1 MIRTAKLA
9 LVAAALSTS
18 ALSPVAY
25 AATPATP
32 KARPATAAGK
42 KVVPVA
48 TIKAPPIAYQQRV
61 LANGMKVFTSRDAT
75 TPNVSVQVWY
85 GVGSKD
91 DPRGRSGFAHL
102 FEHLMFKATRNMPSE
117 TLDRL
122 TEDVGGFNNA
132 STWDDFT
139 NYYEVAPANHLERL
153 LWAEADRLKS
163 LVIDEAVFASE
174 RDVVKEELRQRVL
187 ADPYGRFFALSI
199 PQQSFTTHPYQRP
212 GIGSIEELDAAT
224 VDDVRA
230 FHQTYYRPDNAA
242 LIVVGNFDQAKL
254 DAMIDQYFGPIAKP
268 AGDIPKVSV
277 AEPGRSGPKTVNTY
291 GPNVPLP
298 ALAITWLAPAAAD
311 KDAPA
316 LTVLDAILSA
326 GKSSRLYDSL
336 VYEQKIAQ
344 SVFSSAPNNAQPGLF
359 YVGAIMAGGKTVQQG
374 ETALRAQVARV
385 RDGMVTPAE
394 LAEAKAGLL
403 ADAVRR
409 REEID
414 GRGFALGYALATEG
428 DAAVANTSLAK
439 LQAVTAADIQRVAK
453 TYLAD
458 DRRTVIRYLPEK
470 DRPAGEKDAT
480 PPIPKVASV
489 KYDGPVTTLAPEA
502 ERQAPPPV
510 AAPVAAVLP
519 TPAERTLANGLRVIV
534 AKSSDLPLITADLTV
549 RGGASSDPAGLAGA
563 SSLTAELLTEG
574 TATRS
579 ATQVA
584 REIEALGADLEAGSG
599 WEAASLTLSV
609 TANNAAPAMAVM
621 ADVAE
626 NPAFSTAELDRV
638 RAETLDGLSV
648 SFQRPGSLA
657 GFATA
662 PVLYAGSA
670 YGHVAGG
677 TPGSLPKIK
686 RADLAKTH
694 AAYWRPDNAVLVL
707 TGNLTPEAGFALA
720 EKAFGGWKKPASPPP
735 APPAAPT
742 GYQPRNV
749 VIDLPGTGQ
758 AAVVLAKPAI
768 TRTDPNYYQ
777 GIVANTVLGVG
788 FSSRLNQEIRIK
800 RGLSYGAGS
809 SLTPQGR
816 FGGFS
821 ARVQT
826 KNPSAGEVV
835 TLTRAELTRLAAEP
849 ASASELTARKSVL
862 VGNFGR
868 DLGTSEGLANILGNL
883 AVYGVP
889 LTEIQTYAAKVEAV
903 TPEEVQAF
911 AKTKLD
917 PAQMSVI
924 VAGDAKAMGED
935 LAKAAPNATVIPAA
949 KLDLDS
955 PTLGK

>member
-1 MIRTAKLA
+1 MIRTARLA
-9 LVAAALSTS
+9 LVALALSTT
-18 ALSPVAY
+18 ALSPMAS
-25 AATPATP
+25 AAT
-32 KARPATAAGK
+32 KARAATKASPAR
-42 KVVPVA
+42 
-48 TIKAPPIAYQQRV
+48 PPIAVPPIVYQQRV
-61 LANGMKVFTSRDAT
+61 LPNGLKVYTSRDTT

-153 LWAEADRLKS
+153 LWAESDRLTS
-163 LVIDEAVFASE
+163 LVIDESVFASE

-187 ADPYGRFFALSI
+187 ADPYGRFFSLAI

-254 DAMIDQYFGPIAKP
+254 DAMIDRYFGSIAKP
-268 AGDIPKVSV
+268 AGEIPKVTV
-277 AEPGRSGPKTVNTY
+277 REPARTGPRTVNTY

-311 KDAPA
+311 KDTPA

-359 YVGAIMAGGKTVQQG
+359 YVGAVMAGGKTVAQG
-374 ETALRAQVARV
+374 EAALRAQIARV
-385 RDGMVTPAE
+385 RDGLVTPAE

-414 GRGFALGYALATEG
+414 GRGFALGYALETEG

-439 LQAVTAADIQRVAK
+439 LQAVTAADIQRVAQK
-453 TYLAD
+453 YLAD

-489 KYDGPVTTLAPEA
+489 KYEGPVTTLAPEG
-502 ERQAPPPV
+502 ERQKPPPV
-510 AAPVAAVLP
+510 GAPVPAVMP
-519 TPAERTLANGLRVIV
+519 SPAEKTLANGLRVIV

-549 RGGASSDPAGLAGA
+549 KGGASSDPSGLAGT
-563 SSLTAELLTEG
+563 SSLTSELMTEG
-574 TATRS
+574 TTSRS

-584 REIEALGADLEAGSG
+584 RETESLGANLEAGSG

-609 TANNAAPAMAVM
+609 TANNAAPAMAIM

-626 NPAFSTAELDRV
+626 HPAFSAAELDRV

-677 TPGSLPKIK
+677 TPGSLPKIT
-686 RADLAKTH
+686 RDDLAKTH
-694 AAYWRPDNAVLVL
+694 MTYWRPDNAVLVL

-720 EKAFGGWKKPASPPP
+720 EKAFGGWKRPATPPP

-768 TRTDPNYYQ
+768 TRADPNYYQ
-777 GIVANTVLGVG
+777 GVVANTVLGVG

-835 TLTRAELTRLAAEP
+835 NLTRAELTRLAAEP
-849 ASASELTARKSVL
+849 AAAGELTARKSVL
-862 VGNFGR
+862 IGNFGR
-868 DLGTSEGLANILGNL
+868 DLGTSEGLANILGNY
-883 AVYGVP
+883 AIYGVP
-889 LTEIQTYAAKVEAV
+889 LTEIQSYAAKVEAV

-955 PTLGK
+955 PNLTK

>member
-9 LVAAALSTS
+9 LVATALSTS
-18 ALSPVAY
+18 ALSPLAL
-25 AATPATP
+25 AATAQAQPA
-32 KARPATAAGK
+32 ATAAIA
-42 KVVPVA
+42 V
-48 TIKAPPIAYQQRV
+48 PPIAYQQRV
-61 LANGMKVFTSRDAT
+61 LANGLKVFTSRDT
-75 TPNVSVQVWY
+75 STPNVSVQVWY

-91 DPRGRSGFAHL
+91 DPQGRSGFAHL
-102 FEHLMFKATRNMPSE
+102 FEHLMFKATRNMPNE
-117 TLDRL
+117 TIDRL

-139 NYYEVAPANHLERL
+139 NYYEVVPANHLERL
-153 LWAEADRLKS
+153 IWAESDRLKS

-199 PQQSFTTHPYQRP
+199 PQQSFAVHPYQRP

-230 FHQTYYRPDNAA
+230 FHRTYYRPDNAA

-254 DAMIDQYFGPIAKP
+254 DAMIDKYFGSLAAP
-268 AGDIPKVSV
+268 GGTIPKVTAV
-277 AEPGRSGPKTVNTY
+277 EPARTGPKTVNTY

-311 KDAPA
+311 ADTPA
-316 LTVLDAILSA
+316 LAVLDAILTA

-336 VYEQKIAQ
+336 VYDQKIAQ

-359 YVGAIMAGGKTVQQG
+359 YVGAIMAGGKTVAQG
-374 ETALRAQVARV
+374 EAALRAQVARV
-385 RDGMVTPAE
+385 RDGLVTPGE

-414 GRGFALGYALATEG
+414 GRGFAIGYALQTEG
-428 DAAVANTSLAK
+428 DAAAANTSLAK
-439 LQAVTAADIQRVAK
+439 LQAVTAADIQRVARK
-453 TYLAD
+453 YLAD
-458 DRRTVIRYLPEK
+458 DRRTVINYLPEK
-470 DRPAGEKDAT
+470 ERPAGEKDAT
-480 PPIPKVASV
+480 PPIPRVASV
-489 KYDGPVTTLAPEA
+489 KYDGPITTLAPEA
-502 ERQAPPPV
+502 EREKPPAV
-510 AAPVAAVLP
+510 AAPVPAVMP
-519 TPAERTLANGLRVIV
+519 TPAEKTLANGLRVIV
-534 AKSSDLPLITADLTV
+534 AKSSELPLITSTLTV
-549 RGGASSDPAGLAGA
+549 KGGASSDPAGLAGT
-563 SSLTAELLTEG
+563 SSLTSELLTEG

-579 ATQVA
+579 ATEVA
-584 REIEALGADLEAGSG
+584 RETEALGANLSAGSG

-609 TANNAAPAMAVM
+609 TANNAAPAMAIM
-621 ADVAE
+621 ADVAQ
-626 NPAFSTAELDRV
+626 NPAFKAEELDRV

-648 SFQRPGSLA
+648 AFQRPGSLA
-657 GFATA
+657 SFATS

-686 RADLAKTH
+686 REDLAKTH
-694 AAYWRPDNAVLVL
+694 AAYWRPDNAVLVV

-720 EKAFGGWKKPASPPP
+720 EKAFDGWKKPATPPP

-768 TRTDPNYYQ
+768 TRADPSYYQ
-777 GIVANTVLGVG
+777 GVVANTVLGVG

-809 SLTPQGR
+809 SLTPQGQ

-826 KNPSAGEVV
+826 KNPSAGEVIS
-835 TLTRAELTRLAAEP
+835 LTRAELSRLANEP
-849 ASASELTARKSVL
+849 ASVGELAARKSVL
-862 VGNFGR
+862 VGGFGR
-868 DLGTSEGLANILGNL
+868 DLGTSEGLAGILGNL

-889 LTEIQTYAAKVEAV
+889 LTEIQSYATKVEAV
-903 TPEEVQAF
+903 TPEQVQAF
-911 AKTKLD
+911 AKAKLD
-917 PAQMSVI
+917 PSQMSVI
-924 VAGDAKAMGED
+924 VAGDAKAMGET

-949 KLDLDS
+949 KLDLDK
-955 PTLGK
+955 PGLTQ

>member
-9 LVAAALSTS
+9 LVAAALSTT
-18 ALSPVAY
+18 ALSPLAM
-25 AATPATP
+25 AAPAQTP
-32 KARPATAAGK
+32 PAASAAIA
-42 KVVPVA
+42 V
-48 TIKAPPIAYQQRV
+48 PPIVYQQRV
-61 LANGMKVFTSRDAT
+61 LANGMKVFTSRDT
-75 TPNVSVQVWY
+75 STPNVSVQVWY

-91 DPRGRSGFAHL
+91 DPQGRSGFAHL
-102 FEHLMFKATRNMPSE
+102 FEHLMFKATRNMPNE
-117 TLDRL
+117 TIDRL

-139 NYYEVAPANHLERL
+139 NYYEVVPANHLERL
-153 LWAEADRLKS
+153 IWAEADRLKS

-199 PQQSFTTHPYQRP
+199 PQQSFAVHPYQRP

-230 FHQTYYRPDNAA
+230 FHRTYYRPDNAA

-254 DAMIDQYFGPIAKP
+254 DAMIDKYFGPLARP
-268 AGDIPKVSV
+268 GGAIPKVTAV
-277 AEPGRSGPKTVNTY
+277 EPVRTGPKTVNTY

-311 KDAPA
+311 ADAPA
-316 LTVLDAILSA
+316 LAVLDAILTA

-336 VYEQKIAQ
+336 VYDQKIAQ

-359 YVGAIMAGGKTVQQG
+359 YVGAIMAGGKTVAQG
-374 ETALRAQVARV
+374 EAALRTQVARV
-385 RDGMVTPAE
+385 RDGLVTPAE

-414 GRGFALGYALATEG
+414 GRGFAIGYALQTEG
-428 DAAVANTSLAK
+428 DAAAANTSLAK
-439 LQAVTAADIQRVAK
+439 LQSVTAADIQRVARK
-453 TYLAD
+453 YLAD
-458 DRRTVIRYLPEK
+458 DRRTVINYLPEK

-489 KYDGPVTTLAPEA
+489 KYDGPITTLAPEA
-502 ERQAPPPV
+502 EREKPPAV
-510 AAPVAAVLP
+510 AAPVAAVMP
-519 TPAERTLANGLRVIV
+519 TPAEKTLANGLRVIV
-534 AKSSDLPLITADLTV
+534 AKSSELPLITSTLTV
-549 RGGASSDPAGLAGA
+549 KGGASSDPAGLAGT
-563 SSLTAELLTEG
+563 SSLTSELLTEG
-574 TATRS
+574 TATRT

-584 REIEALGADLEAGSG
+584 RETEALGANLAAGSG

-609 TANNAAPAMAVM
+609 TANNAAPAMAIM
-621 ADVAE
+621 ADVAQ
-626 NPAFSTAELDRV
+626 NPAFKAEELDRV

-648 SFQRPGSLA
+648 AFQRPGSLA
-657 GFATA
+657 SFATS
-662 PVLYAGSA
+662 PVLYASSA

-677 TPGSLPKIK
+677 TPGSLPKIT
-686 RADLAKTH
+686 RNDLAKTH
-694 AAYWRPDNAVLVL
+694 AAYWRPDNAVLVV
-707 TGNLTPEAGFALA
+707 TGNLSPEAGFALA
-720 EKAFGGWKKPASPPP
+720 EKAFGGWKKPATPPP
-735 APPAAPT
+735 AAPAAPT

-768 TRTDPNYYQ
+768 TRADPSYYQ
-777 GIVANTVLGVG
+777 GVVANTVLGVG

-809 SLTPQGR
+809 SLTPQGQ

-826 KNPSAGEVV
+826 KNPSAGEVIG
-835 TLTRAELTRLAAEP
+835 LTRAELSRLANEP
-849 ASASELTARKSVL
+849 ASVGELAARKSVL
-862 VGNFGR
+862 VGGFGR
-868 DLGTSEGLANILGNL
+868 DLGTSEGLAGILGNL

-903 TPEEVQAF
+903 TPEQVQAF
-911 AKTKLD
+911 AKAKLD
-917 PAQMSVI
+917 PSQMSVI
-924 VAGDAKAMGED
+924 VAGDAKAMGES

-949 KLDLDS
+949 KLDLDA
-955 PTLGK
+955 PGLTQ

>member
-1 MIRTAKLA
+1 MIRTAKFA
-9 LVAAALSTS
+9 FVAAALSTT
-18 ALSPVAY
+18 ALSPMAL
-25 AATPATP
+25 AATPPAQAKVAPAAP
-32 KARPATAAGK
+32 KVASVAA
-42 KVVPVA
+42 
-48 TIKAPPIAYQQRV
+48 IKAPPIVYQQRV
-61 LANGMKVFTSRDAT
+61 LPNGMKVFTSRDAT

-153 LWAEADRLKS
+153 LWAESDRLKS
-163 LVIDEAVFASE
+163 LVIDESVFASE

-254 DAMIDQYFGPIAKP
+254 DAMIDQYFAGIAKP

-277 AEPGRSGPKTVNTY
+277 VEPARSGPKTVNTY

-374 ETALRAQVARV
+374 ETALRAQVARL
-385 RDGMVTPAE
+385 RDGLVTPAE
-394 LAEAKAGLL
+394 LSEAKAGLL

-414 GRGFALGYALATEG
+414 GRGFAIGYALMTEG
-428 DAAVANTSLAK
+428 DAARANTNLAS
-439 LQAVTAADIQRVAK
+439 LQAVTAVDVQRVARK
-453 TYLAD
+453 YLAD
-458 DRRTVIRYLPEK
+458 DKRTVIRYLPEK

-489 KYDGPVTTLAPEA
+489 KYDGPVTTLAPEG
-502 ERQAPPPV
+502 ERQAPPPI
-510 AAPVAAVLP
+510 AAPVPAALP
-519 TPAERTLANGLRVIV
+519 TPAEKTLANGLRVIV

-549 RGGASSDPAGLAGA
+549 RGGASSDPKGLAGV

-584 REIEALGADLEAGSG
+584 RETEALGANLEAGSG

-609 TANNAAPAMAVM
+609 TQNNAAPAMAIM

-626 NPAFSTAELDRV
+626 NPAFATAELDRV
-638 RAETLDGLSV
+638 RAETLDSLSV
-648 SFQRPGSLA
+648 AYQRPGSLA

-686 RADLAKTH
+686 RTDLAKTH

-720 EKAFGGWKKPASPPP
+720 EKAFGGWKKPATPPP
-735 APPAAPT
+735 PPPAAPT

-777 GIVANTVLGVG
+777 GLVANTVLGVG

-826 KNPSAGEVV
+826 KNPSAAEVV
-835 TLTRAELTRLAAEP
+835 SLTRAELTRLASEP
-849 ASASELTARKSVL
+849 AAANELTARKSVL
-862 VGNFGR
+862 VGGFGR

-903 TPEEVQAF
+903 TPDQVQAF
-911 AKTKLD
+911 AKAQLD

-924 VAGDAKAMGED
+924 VAGDAKAMGEE
-935 LAKAAPNATVIPAA
+935 LTKVAPNATVIPAA

>member
-9 LVAAALSTS
+9 LVAAALSTT
-18 ALSPVAY
+18 ALSTLGWAPMAM
-25 AATPATP
+25 AAAKTKPQ
-32 KARPATAAGK
+32 ARPAVAA
-42 KVVPVA
+42 A
-48 TIKAPPIAYQQRV
+48 RPPITVPPIVYQQRV
-61 LANGMKVFTSRDAT
+61 LANGLKVYTSRDTT

-153 LWAEADRLKS
+153 LWAESDRLKS
-163 LVIDEAVFASE
+163 LVIDESVFASE

-230 FHQTYYRPDNAA
+230 FHATYYRPDNAA

-254 DAMIDQYFGPIAKP
+254 DAMIDQYFGPLKTP
-268 AGDIPKVSV
+268 AGTIPKVTV
-277 AEPGRSGPKTVNTY
+277 VEPPRTGPRSVNTY

-311 KDAPA
+311 KDTPA
-316 LTVLDAILSA
+316 LTVLDAVLSA

-336 VYEQKIAQ
+336 VYDQKIAQ

-359 YVGAIMAGGKTVQQG
+359 YVGAVMAGGKTVAQG
-374 ETALRAQVARV
+374 EAALRAQVARV
-385 RDGMVTPAE
+385 RDGLVTPAE

-414 GRGFALGYALATEG
+414 GRGFALGYALETEG

-453 TYLAD
+453 KYLAD

-489 KYDGPVTTLAPEA
+489 KFDGAVTTLAPEG
-502 ERQAPPPV
+502 ERETPP
-510 AAPVAAVLP
+510 AIGAPVPAVMP
-519 TPAERTLANGLRVIV
+519 SPAEKTLANGLRVIV

-549 RGGASSDPAGLAGA
+549 KGGASSDPAGLAGT
-563 SSLTAELLTEG
+563 SNLTSELLTEG
-574 TATRS
+574 TTTRS

-584 REIEALGADLEAGSG
+584 RETEALGANLEAGSG

-609 TANNAAPAMAVM
+609 TANNVAPAMAIM

-626 NPAFSTAELDRV
+626 HPAFSAEELDRV
-638 RAETLDGLSV
+638 RTETLDGLSV
-648 SFQRPGSLA
+648 SFQRPGTLA
-657 GFATA
+657 AFATA

-694 AAYWRPDNAVLVL
+694 ATYWRPDNAVLVL

-720 EKAFGGWKKPASPPP
+720 EKAFGSWKKPGAPPP

-742 GYQPRNV
+742 GYAPRNV

-768 TRTDPNYYQ
+768 TRADPNYYQ
-777 GIVANTVLGVG
+777 GVVANTVLGVG

-835 TLTRAELTRLAAEP
+835 TLTRAELTRLGAEP
-849 ASASELTARKSVL
+849 ASDVELAARKSVL

-868 DLGTSEGLANILGNL
+868 DLGTSEGLANILGNY

-889 LTEIQTYAAKVEAV
+889 LTEIQSYAAKVEAV

-911 AKTKLD
+911 AKAKLD

-924 VAGDAKAMGED
+924 VAGDAKAMGAD
-935 LAKAAPNATVIPAA
+935 LAKAAPNATVIPAD
-949 KLDLDS
+949 KLDLDAPS
-955 PTLGK
+955 LQK

>member
-9 LVAAALSTS
+9 LVAAALSTT
-18 ALSPVAY
+18 ALSPLALAAPAPAQP
-25 AATPATP
+25 AATASI
-32 KARPATAAGK
+32 A
-42 KVVPVA
+42 V
-48 TIKAPPIAYQQRV
+48 PPIVYQQRV
-61 LANGMKVFTSRDAT
+61 LANGMKVFTSRDT
-75 TPNVSVQVWY
+75 STPNVSVQVWY

-91 DPRGRSGFAHL
+91 DPQGRSGFAHL
-102 FEHLMFKATRNMPSE
+102 FEHLMFKATRNMPNE
-117 TLDRL
+117 TVDRL

-139 NYYEVAPANHLERL
+139 NYYEVVPANHLERL
-153 LWAEADRLKS
+153 IWAEADRLKS

-199 PQQSFTTHPYQRP
+199 PQQSFAVHPYQRP

-230 FHQTYYRPDNAA
+230 FHRTYYRPDNAA
-242 LIVVGNFDQAKL
+242 LIIVGNFDQAKL
-254 DAMIDQYFGPIAKP
+254 DAMIDKYFGSLTTP
-268 AGDIPKVSV
+268 GGTIPKVTAV
-277 AEPGRSGPKTVNTY
+277 EPARTGPKTVNTY

-311 KDAPA
+311 KDTPA
-316 LTVLDAILSA
+316 LAVLDAILTA

-336 VYEQKIAQ
+336 VYDQKIAQ

-359 YVGAIMAGGKTVQQG
+359 YVGAIMAGGKTVAQG
-374 ETALRAQVARV
+374 EAALRAQVARV
-385 RDGMVTPAE
+385 RDGLVTPAE

-414 GRGFALGYALATEG
+414 GRGFAIGYALQTEG
-428 DAAVANTSLAK
+428 DAAAANTSLAK
-439 LQAVTAADIQRVAK
+439 LQAVTAADIQRVARK
-453 TYLAD
+453 HLAD
-458 DRRTVIRYLPEK
+458 DRLTVINYLPEK

-489 KYDGPVTTLAPEA
+489 KYDGPITTLAPEA
-502 ERQAPPPV
+502 EREKPPAV
-510 AAPVAAVLP
+510 AAPVPAVMP
-519 TPAERTLANGLRVIV
+519 TPAEKTLANGLRVIV
-534 AKSSDLPLITADLTV
+534 AKSSELPLITSTLTV
-549 RGGASSDPAGLAGA
+549 KGGASSDPAGLAGT
-563 SSLTAELLTEG
+563 SSLTSELLTEG

-584 REIEALGADLEAGSG
+584 RETEALGANLAAGSG

-609 TANNAAPAMAVM
+609 TANNADQAMAIM
-621 ADVAE
+621 ADVAQ
-626 NPAFSTAELDRV
+626 NPAFKAEELDRV

-648 SFQRPGSLA
+648 AFQRPGSLA
-657 GFATA
+657 SFATS

-686 RADLAKTH
+686 REDLAKTH
-694 AAYWRPDNAVLVL
+694 AAYWRPDNAVLVV
-707 TGNLTPEAGFALA
+707 TGNLSPEAGFALA
-720 EKAFGGWKKPASPPP
+720 EKAFGGWKKPATPPP
-735 APPAAPT
+735 TPPAAPT

-768 TRTDPNYYQ
+768 TRADPSYYQ
-777 GIVANTVLGVG
+777 GVVANTVLGVG

-809 SLTPQGR
+809 SLTPQGQ

-826 KNPSAGEVV
+826 KNPSAGEVIS
-835 TLTRAELTRLAAEP
+835 LTRAELSRLANEP
-849 ASASELTARKSVL
+849 ASVGELAARKSVL
-862 VGNFGR
+862 VGGFGR
-868 DLGTSEGLANILGNL
+868 DLGTSEGLAGILGNL

-889 LTEIQTYAAKVEAV
+889 LTEIQSYAAKVEAV
-903 TPEEVQAF
+903 TPQQVQAF

-924 VAGDAKAMGED
+924 VAGDAKAMGEA
-935 LAKAAPNATVIPAA
+935 LTKVAPNATVIPAA
-949 KLDLDS
+949 KLDLDA
-955 PTLGK
+955 PGLTQ

>member
-9 LVAAALSTS
+9 LVAAALSTT
-18 ALSPVAY
+18 ALSPLAM
-25 AATPATP
+25 AATKAKPKPAATAPATS
-32 KARPATAAGK
+32 AIA
-42 KVVPVA
+42 V
-48 TIKAPPIAYQQRV
+48 PPIVYQQRV
-61 LANGMKVFTSRDAT
+61 LANGLKVYTSRDTT

-91 DPRGRSGFAHL
+91 DPHGRSGFAHL
-102 FEHLMFKATRNMPSE
+102 FEHLMFKATRNMPNE

-139 NYYEVAPANHLERL
+139 NYYEVVPANHLERL
-153 LWAEADRLKS
+153 IWAEADRLKS
-163 LVIDEAVFASE
+163 LVIDESVFASE

-199 PQQSFTTHPYQRP
+199 PQQSFTAHPYQRP

-230 FHQTYYRPDNAA
+230 FHRTYYRPDNAA

-254 DAMIDQYFGPIAKP
+254 DALIDQYFNPIAKP
-268 AGDIPKVSV
+268 AGDIPKVTV
-277 AEPGRSGPKTVNTY
+277 TEPARTGPKSVNTY

-311 KDAPA
+311 KDVPA
-316 LTVLDAILSA
+316 LTVLDAVLSA

-336 VYEQKIAQ
+336 VYDQKIAQ
-344 SVFSSAPNNAQPGLF
+344 SVFSTAPTNAQPGLF
-359 YVGAIMAGGKTVQQG
+359 YVGAVMAGGKTVAQG
-374 ETALRAQVARV
+374 EAALRAQVARV
-385 RDGMVTPAE
+385 RDGLVTPAE

-403 ADAVRR
+403 ADAVRK

-414 GRGFALGYALATEG
+414 GRAFAIGYALETEG
-428 DAAVANTSLAK
+428 DPAAANTSLAK

-453 TYLAD
+453 KYLAD

-489 KYDGPVTTLAPEA
+489 KYDGPVTVLAPEG
-502 ERQAPPPV
+502 EREKIPAV
-510 AAPVAAVLP
+510 AAPIDAVLP
-519 TPAERTLANGLRVIV
+519 TPAEKTLANGLRVIV

-549 RGGASSDPAGLAGA
+549 KGGASSDPAGLAGT
-563 SSLTAELLTEG
+563 SNLTSELLTEG
-574 TATRS
+574 TTSRS
-579 ATQVA
+579 ATQIA
-584 REIEALGADLEAGSG
+584 RETEALGANLEAGSG

-609 TANNAAPAMAVM
+609 TANNAAPAMAIM
-621 ADVAE
+621 ADVAQH
-626 NPAFSTAELDRV
+626 PAFSTEELDRV
-638 RAETLDGLSV
+638 RTETLDGLSV
-648 SFQRPGSLA
+648 SFQRPGTLA
-657 GFATA
+657 AFATA
-662 PVLYAGSA
+662 PLLYAGSA

-677 TPGSLPKIK
+677 TPGSLPKVK
-686 RADLAKTH
+686 RTDLAKTH

-707 TGNLTPEAGFALA
+707 TGNLTPAAGFALA
-720 EKAFGGWKKPASPPP
+720 EKAFGGWKKPAAAAP
-735 APPAAPT
+735 AAPAAPT
-742 GYQPRNV
+742 GYKPRNL

-758 AAVVLAKPAI
+758 AAVTLAKPAI
-768 TRTDPNYYQ
+768 TRADPNYYQ

-788 FSSRLNQEIRIK
+788 YSSRLNQEIRIK

-835 TLTRAELTRLAAEP
+835 TLTRAELTRLGAEP
-849 ASASELTARKSVL
+849 ASASELAARKSVL
-862 VGNFGR
+862 VGGFGR

-889 LTEIQTYAAKVEAV
+889 LTEIQSYAAKVEAV
-903 TPEEVQAF
+903 TPGEVQAF
-911 AKTKLD
+911 AKTYLD

-935 LAKAAPNATVIPAA
+935 LTKAAPNATVIPAD
-949 KLDLDS
+949 KLDLDAPS
-955 PTLGK
+955 LQK

>member
-18 ALSPVAY
+18 ALSPLAL
-25 AATPATP
+25 AATAQAQPA
-32 KARPATAAGK
+32 ATAAIA
-42 KVVPVA
+42 V
-48 TIKAPPIAYQQRV
+48 PPIAYQQRV
-61 LANGMKVFTSRDAT
+61 LANGLKVFTSRDT
-75 TPNVSVQVWY
+75 STPNVSVQVWY

-91 DPRGRSGFAHL
+91 DPQGRSGFAHL
-102 FEHLMFKATRNMPSE
+102 FEHLMFKATRNMPNE
-117 TLDRL
+117 TIDRL

-139 NYYEVAPANHLERL
+139 NYYEVVPANHLERL
-153 LWAEADRLKS
+153 IWAESDRLKS

-199 PQQSFTTHPYQRP
+199 PQQSFAVHPYQRP

-230 FHQTYYRPDNAA
+230 FHRTYYRPDNAA

-254 DAMIDQYFGPIAKP
+254 DAMIDKYFGSLAAP
-268 AGDIPKVSV
+268 GGTIPKVTAV
-277 AEPGRSGPKTVNTY
+277 EPARTGPKTVNTY

-311 KDAPA
+311 ADTPA
-316 LTVLDAILSA
+316 LAVLDAILTA

-336 VYEQKIAQ
+336 VYDQKIAQ

-359 YVGAIMAGGKTVQQG
+359 YVGAIMAGGKTVAQG
-374 ETALRAQVARV
+374 EAALRAQVARI
-385 RDGMVTPAE
+385 RDGLVTPAE

-414 GRGFALGYALATEG
+414 GRGFAIGYALQTEG
-428 DAAVANTSLAK
+428 DAAAANTSLAK
-439 LQAVTAADIQRVAK
+439 LQAVTAADIQRVARK
-453 TYLAD
+453 YLAD
-458 DRRTVIRYLPEK
+458 DRRTVINYLPEK

-480 PPIPKVASV
+480 PAIPKVASV
-489 KYDGPVTTLAPEA
+489 KYDGPITTLAPET
-502 ERQAPPPV
+502 EREKPPAI
-510 AAPVAAVLP
+510 AAPVPAVMP
-519 TPAERTLANGLRVIV
+519 SPAEKTLANGLRVIV
-534 AKSSDLPLITADLTV
+534 AKSSELPLITSTLTV
-549 RGGASSDPAGLAGA
+549 KGGASADPAGLAGT
-563 SSLTAELLTEG
+563 SSLTSELLTEG

-579 ATQVA
+579 ATAVA
-584 REIEALGADLEAGSG
+584 RETEALGANLSAGSG

-609 TANNAAPAMAVM
+609 TANNAAPAMAIM
-621 ADVAE
+621 ADVAQ
-626 NPAFSTAELDRV
+626 NPAFKAEELDRV

-648 SFQRPGSLA
+648 AFQRPGSLA
-657 GFATA
+657 SFATS

-686 RADLAKTH
+686 REDLAKTH
-694 AAYWRPDNAVLVL
+694 AAYWRPDNAVLVV

-720 EKAFGGWKKPASPPP
+720 EKAFGGWKKPATPPP

-768 TRTDPNYYQ
+768 TRADPSYYQ
-777 GIVANTVLGVG
+777 GVVANTVLGVG

-809 SLTPQGR
+809 SLTPQGQ

-826 KNPSAGEVV
+826 KNPSAGEVIS
-835 TLTRAELTRLAAEP
+835 LTRAELSRLANEP
-849 ASASELTARKSVL
+849 ASVGELAARKSVL
-862 VGNFGR
+862 VGGFGR
-868 DLGTSEGLANILGNL
+868 DLGTSEGLAGILGNL

-889 LTEIQTYAAKVEAV
+889 LTEIQSYATKVEAV
-903 TPEEVQAF
+903 TPEQVQAF
-911 AKTKLD
+911 AKAKLD
-917 PAQMSVI
+917 PSQMSVI
-924 VAGDAKAMGED
+924 VAGDAKAMGES
-935 LAKAAPNATVIPAA
+935 LAKVAPNALVIPAA
-949 KLDLDS
+949 KLDLDK
-955 PTLGK
+955 PGLTQ

>member
-1 MIRTAKLA
+1 MFRTAKLA
-9 LVAAALSTS
+9 LVAAALSTT
-18 ALSPVAY
+18 ALSPLAMAQTKAK
-25 AATPATP
+25 AAP
-32 KARPATAAGK
+32 TASAI
-42 KVVPVA
+42 
-48 TIKAPPIAYQQRV
+48 TAPPIVYKERV
-61 LANGMKVFTSRDAT
+61 LPNGLKVFTSRDTT
-75 TPNVSVQVWY
+75 TPNVTVQVWY

-91 DPRGRSGFAHL
+91 DPQGRSGFAHL

-153 LWAEADRLKS
+153 VWAEADRLKS

-230 FHQTYYRPDNAA
+230 FHRTYYRPDNAA
-242 LIVVGNFDQAKL
+242 LIIVGNFDQAQL
-254 DAMIDQYFGPIAKP
+254 DAMIDKYFAPIARP
-268 AGDIPKVSV
+268 TTALPKVTAV
-277 AEPGRSGPKTVNTY
+277 EPPRTGPKSVNTY

-311 KDAPA
+311 KDVPA

-336 VYEQKIAQ
+336 VYEQQIAQ
-344 SVFSSAPNNAQPGLF
+344 SVFSAAPNNAQPGLF
-359 YVGAIMAGGKTVQQG
+359 YVGAVMAGGKTAAQG
-374 ETALRAQVARV
+374 EAALRAQVARF
-385 RDGMVTPAE
+385 RDAPVTAAE

-403 ADAVRR
+403 ADAVRK

-414 GRGFALGYALATEG
+414 GRGFALGYALLTEG
-428 DAAVANTSLAK
+428 DAAVANTSLAE

-453 TYLAD
+453 KYLAD
-458 DRRTVIRYLPEK
+458 NRSTVIRYLPEK

-489 KYDGPVTTLAPEA
+489 KYDGPVFTLAPGGQREA
-502 ERQAPPPV
+502 MPAV
-510 AAPVAAVLP
+510 AAPVPAVLP
-519 TPAERTLANGLRVIV
+519 TPAEKTLSNGLRVIV

-549 RGGASSDPAGLAGA
+549 KGGASADPQGLAGV
-563 SSLTAELLTEG
+563 SSLTSGLLTEG

-579 ATQVA
+579 ATQIA
-584 REIEALGADLEAGSG
+584 RETEALGANLEAGSG

-609 TANNAAPAMAVM
+609 TANNAAPAMAIM
-621 ADVAE
+621 ADVAQH
-626 NPAFSTAELDRV
+626 PAFKAEELDRV
-638 RAETLDGLSV
+638 RTETLDGLSV
-648 SFQRPGSLA
+648 SFQRPGTLA
-657 GFATA
+657 AFATA
-662 PVLYAGSA
+662 PLLYAGSA

-686 RADLAKTH
+686 TTDLSKAH
-694 AAYWRPDNAVLVL
+694 AAAWRPDNAVLVL
-707 TGNLTPEAGFALA
+707 TGDLTPEAGFALA
-720 EKAFGGWKKPASPPP
+720 EKAFGGWKKPATPPP
-735 APPAAPT
+735 AAPAAPT
-742 GYQPRNV
+742 GYAPRNL

-768 TRTDPNYYQ
+768 TRADPNYYQ

-826 KNPSAGEVV
+826 KNESAGEVV
-835 TLTRAELTRLAAEP
+835 TLTRAELSRLAAEP

-862 VGNFGR
+862 VGGFGR

-889 LTEIQTYAAKVEAV
+889 LTEIQSYAAKVEAV
-903 TPEEVQAF
+903 TPAQVQAF
-911 AKTKLD
+911 AKDKLD

-924 VAGDAKAMGED
+924 VAGDAKAMGD
-935 LAKAAPNATVIPAA
+935 SIAKAAPNATVISAD
-949 KLDLDS
+949 KLDLDAPS
-955 PTLGK
+955 LSK

>member
-1 MIRTAKLA
+1 MLHTAKLA
-9 LVAAALSTS
+9 LVAAALSTT
-18 ALSPVAY
+18 ALSPLAM
-25 AATPATP
+25 AAPS
-32 KARPATAAGK
+32 KAKPRPASVAASK
-42 KVVPVA
+42 ALVA
-48 TIKAPPIAYQQRV
+48 APIVAPPIVYQRRV
-61 LANGMKVFTSRDAT
+61 LPNGLKVITSRDTT
-75 TPNVSVQVWY
+75 TPNVSVQMWY

-91 DPRGRSGFAHL
+91 DPNGRSGFAHL

-153 LWAEADRLKS
+153 LWAESDRLKA
-163 LVIDEAVFASE
+163 LVIDQPVFASE

-187 ADPYGRFFALSI
+187 ADPYGRFFSLAI
-199 PQQSFTTHPYQRP
+199 PQQSYATHPYKRP

-230 FHQTYYRPDNAA
+230 FHQTYYRPDNAT
-242 LIVVGNFDQAKL
+242 LIVVGNFDQARL
-254 DAMIDQYFGPIAKP
+254 DAMIDQYFAPIEKPSTPIPQVTAVEPARTGP
-268 AGDIPKVSV
+268 
-277 AEPGRSGPKTVNTY
+277 RTVNTY

-298 ALAITWLAPAAAD
+298 ALAITWLAPSARD
-311 KDAPA
+311 KDAAA
-316 LTVLDAILSA
+316 LTVLDAVLSA
-326 GKSSRLYDSL
+326 GKSSRLYDTL

-344 SVFSSAPNNAQPGLF
+344 SVFSNAPNNAQPGVF
-359 YVGAIMAGGKTVQQG
+359 YVGAVMAGGKTVAQG
-374 ETALRAQVARV
+374 EAALRAQVARV
-385 RDGMVTPAE
+385 RDQRVSPAE

-403 ADAVRR
+403 ADAVRK

-414 GRGFALGYALATEG
+414 GRGFALGFAQEVEG
-428 DAAVANTSLAK
+428 DAARANTDLAA
-439 LQAVTAADIQRVAK
+439 LQAVTAADVQRVAQK
-453 TYLAD
+453 YLAD

-480 PPIPKVASV
+480 PPIPKVDSV
-489 KYDGPVTTLAPEA
+489 KYDGPVVTLAPEA
-502 ERQAPPPV
+502 ERQKPPPIG
-510 AAPVAAVLP
+510 APVAAVLP
-519 TPAERTLANGLRVIV
+519 TPAEKTLANGLRVIV

-549 RGGASSDPAGLAGA
+549 KGGASSDPKGLAGT

-574 TATRS
+574 TTTRS
-579 ATQVA
+579 ATDVA
-584 REIEALGADLEAGSG
+584 RQIEALGANLEAGSG

-609 TANNAAPAMAVM
+609 TASNATPAMAIM

-626 NPAFSTAELDRV
+626 HPAFSPRELARV

-662 PVLYAGSA
+662 PLLYAGSA

-686 RADLAKTH
+686 PADLVKTH

-707 TGNLTPEAGFALA
+707 TGDLTPEAGFALA
-720 EKAFGGWKKPASPPP
+720 EKAFGSWKKPAAAPPR
-735 APPAAPT
+735 PPAAPSA
-742 GYQPRNV
+742 YAPRNL

-768 TRTDPNYYQ
+768 TRADTHYYQ
-777 GIVANTVLGVG
+777 GVVANTVLGVG

-816 FGGFS
+816 IGGFS

-826 KNPSAGEVV
+826 KNESAGEVIG
-835 TLTRAELTRLAAEP
+835 LTRAEITRLAAEP
-849 ASASELTARKSVL
+849 AASAELSARKSVL
-862 VGNFGR
+862 IGSYGR
-868 DLGTSEGLANILGNL
+868 ELGTSEGLANILGNL
-883 AVYGVP
+883 AIYGVP
-889 LTEIQTYAAKVEAV
+889 LTEIQSYAAKVEAV
-903 TPEEVQAF
+903 TPEAVQAF
-911 AKTKLD
+911 AKDRLD
-917 PAQMSVI
+917 PAQMSII
-924 VAGDAKAMGED
+924 VAGDAKIMGEA
-935 LAKAAPNATVIPAA
+935 LLKAAPNATVIPAS
-949 KLDLDS
+949 KLDLDNPS
-955 PTLGK
+955 LTK